1 MSDKQQVKEYS
12 FFTARVITTI
22 SIALVLFLVG
32 SLCFVG
38 LLGKTFSS
46 YLRESLAVSV
56 EISDD
61 TNQATLEKLKTT
73 LEKNPYVKSAVYI
86 SKEEIKQHLIRDLG
100 RDPEEVL
107 GYDPS
112 RSSYDVYIKSE
123 YVNLDSIKKVEA
135 SLKGINLVRNIVY
148 NEDDINM
155 ANTNLS
161 KIGSVLLIIAIML
174 LVISYAL
181 IHNTIQLDIY
191 SKRFLINTMRL
202 VGATN
207 GFIRRPFVWQMIFCG
222 IIAAIL
228 ANLALSGVIY
238 YFMRDYSEL
247 EGILQLKDCIAVYI
261 IVLILGIVITAFAT
275 TVVVNKYLRMKT
287 NKLYHI

>member
-238 YFMRDYSEL
+238 YFMRDYPEL
-247 EGILQLKDCIAVYI
+247 ERILQLKDCIAVYI

-275 TVVVNKYLRMKT
+275 TIVVNKYLRMKT

>member
-61 TNQATLEKLKTT
+61 TNQATLEKLKIT

-238 YFMRDYSEL
+238 YFMRDYPEL

-275 TVVVNKYLRMKT
+275 TIVVNKYLRMKT

>member
-261 IVLILGIVITAFAT
+261 IVLILGILITAFAT
-275 TVVVNKYLRMKT
+275 TIVVNKYLRMKT